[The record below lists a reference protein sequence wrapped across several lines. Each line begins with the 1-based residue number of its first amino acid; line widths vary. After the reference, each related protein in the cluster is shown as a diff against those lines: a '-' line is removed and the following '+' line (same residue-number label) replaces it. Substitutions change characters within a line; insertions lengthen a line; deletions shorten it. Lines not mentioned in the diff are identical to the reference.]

1 MLAGHCRKQWPS
13 CIEVII
19 LICLPPPP
27 LTARKLC
34 GGEQLILLN
43 KVRQAGRSMKCP
55 KAFCHPRWCK
65 FANTIESMTREQK
78 VELILINKVRQADR
92 INEMPQSLLPSEM
105 VQICKHN
112 RKYDQEVMSDKF

>member
-19 LICLPPPP
+19 LICLPPP

-34 GGEQLILLN
+34 GGEQLILIN
-43 KVRQAGRSMKCP
+43 KVRQAG
-55 KAFCHPRWCK
+55 
-65 FANTIESMTREQK
+65 
-78 VELILINKVRQADR
+78 R